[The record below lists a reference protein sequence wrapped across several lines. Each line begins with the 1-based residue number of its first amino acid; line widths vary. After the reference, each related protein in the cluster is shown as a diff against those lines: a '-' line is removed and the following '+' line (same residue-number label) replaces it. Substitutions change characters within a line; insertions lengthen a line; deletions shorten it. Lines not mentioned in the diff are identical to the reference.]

1 MRFGYTAIMNE
12 NHRLRNSSQI
22 AQYSLSQIAP
32 EFSDKPSPTRTISQS
47 SVNRSNCYLHII
59 LIDLTNRKHHFSI
72 WQNVK
77 FLIDFLSLIDTLG
90 DKIACLRINLGH
102 RIFHTAQI
110 KLFDFLQCGGCQTV
124 TENSIT
130 PHFINR
136 LCQCFRCAVGN

>member
-59 LIDLTNRKHHFSI
+59 FIDLTNRKHHFSI

-77 FLIDFLSLIDTLG
+77 FLIDFLSLIDTLE

-110 KLFDFLQCGGCQTV
+110 IIFDFLQRSSCQTI
-124 TENSIT
+124 TESSVISHFVNSLC
-130 PHFINR
+130 HF
-136 LCQCFRCAVGN
+136 FRRIV